1 MRERWLSERKEKKS
15 DSRGGRVSAG
25 RGHSIFHFM
34 DQLEESLSQDQV
46 TQSRGMLLRADD
58 LPSEQVSNQMRINS
72 DAAKLWELVQRIWL
86 VSLGKEGD
94 PQDITNQ
101 SSCSTETVWEDENAR
116 VKISVAIA
124 IAILSK
130 NNNNC
135 WGLALF
141 RAQC

>member
-72 DAAKLWELVQRIWL
+72 DAAKL
-86 VSLGKEGD
+86 
-94 PQDITNQ
+94 
-101 SSCSTETVWEDENAR
+101 
-116 VKISVAIA
+116 
-124 IAILSK
+124 
-130 NNNNC
+130 
-135 WGLALF
+135 
-141 RAQC
+141 